1 MKVDELKGKK
11 VYLLGYG
18 VEGKA
23 TEAFLKAKIPDIEIA
38 IGDKDHDPNYLEDQ
52 KKYDIA
58 IRSPGIS
65 KHKVAI
71 PYTTATNIFFA
82 EVKGTTIGVT
92 GTKGKSTTTSLI
104 YHILKEA
111 GKKVRIA
118 GNIGKP
124 MLEQLLENN
133 DEDTIWVVE
142 LSSYMLDDIQYSPH
156 IAIIVSLF
164 SDHADYH
171 GSVEKYHEA
180 KRNIVKFAKPE
191 DIFVYNPKFPQL
203 LEWARCV
210 ECNALPY
217 EEFPI
222 NEQVTLL
229 KGEHN
234 KDNIRAAVTVTRQF
248 GVDDET
254 VYAAL
259 KTFLP
264 LPHRLEMVGTYKSIT
279 FYDDAISTTPEST
292 IEALESI
299 SDVGM
304 ILLGGLDRGYDFS
317 PLIDVIIKKGITRFV
332 FFPDS
337 GKTILKM
344 LEQMQYPFESIE
356 TKSMKEAVHFA
367 YANTPK
373 NMVCLLST
381 ASPSY
386 SVWKNFEEKGNEFQ
400 QWVKEYGKEDS
411 AEETIDLPGQ
421 AR

>member
-1 MKVDELKGKK
+1 MKVEDLRGKK

-18 VEGKA
+18 MEGKA
-23 TEAFLKAKIPDIEIA
+23 TEAFLQAKIPDIEIG
-38 IGDKDHDPNYLEDQ
+38 IGDRDHNETYLEDQ

-65 KHKVAI
+65 KEKVTI

-82 EVKGTTIGVT
+82 EVKGTTVGVT

-142 LSSYMLDDIQYSPH
+142 LSSYMLDDIHYSPH
-156 IAIIVSLF
+156 IAVIVSLF

-171 GSVEKYHEA
+171 GSLEQYHQA
-180 KRNIVKFAKPE
+180 KRNIVKFSKPE
-191 DIFVYNPKFPQL
+191 DLFVYNPKFTQL
-203 LEWARCV
+203 LEWSHSV
-210 ECNALPY
+210 ECSALPY
-217 EEFPI
+217 EEFHI
-222 NEQVTLL
+222 NGHNTLL

-248 GVDDET
+248 GVNEDT

-259 KTFLP
+259 KTFQP
-264 LPHRLEMVGTYKSIT
+264 LPHRLEEVGTFKGIT

-299 SDVGM
+299 QQVGM
-304 ILLGGLDRGYDFS
+304 VLLGGLDRGYDFA
-317 PLIDVIIKKGITRFV
+317 PLIDVLMKKGITRFV

-356 TKSMKEAVHFA
+356 TKSMQEAVRFA
-367 YANTPK
+367 YANTPE

-386 SVWKNFEEKGNEFQ
+386 SVWKNFEEKGDAFQ

-411 AEETIDLPGQ
+411 TEETIDLPG
-421 AR
+421 